1 MLCRKHGGSNDKHVY
16 MDNLE
21 WDQRRLRTELR
32 QNVHMKGIGYNEQ
45 NGQGTSPIFKYLVP
59 DITNK
64 GGGRQLLPTGK
75 RNEIQIVSWLDQCHM
90 AMASSRGFVD
100 NLHYVLFTWLSFST
114 SSLLSLFQTLV
125 WMAEAVAVS
134 CNVTQHR
141 AICFFQLHI
150 LRSRFRV
157 KHTAIACFAFIF
169 STILTLIPS
178 HSTSTALAAFIER
191 CLFKVLCAPLAGRI
205 RGTDGHQPE
214 DNQVLE

>member
-1 MLCRKHGGSNDKHVY
+1 MSAYLDNLDDMLCRKHGGSNDKHVY

-100 NLHYVLFTWLSFST
+100 NLHYV
-114 SSLLSLFQTLV
+114 
-125 WMAEAVAVS
+125 
-134 CNVTQHR
+134 
-141 AICFFQLHI
+141 
-150 LRSRFRV
+150 
-157 KHTAIACFAFIF
+157 
-169 STILTLIPS
+169 
-178 HSTSTALAAFIER
+178 
-191 CLFKVLCAPLAGRI
+191 
-205 RGTDGHQPE
+205 
-214 DNQVLE
+214 